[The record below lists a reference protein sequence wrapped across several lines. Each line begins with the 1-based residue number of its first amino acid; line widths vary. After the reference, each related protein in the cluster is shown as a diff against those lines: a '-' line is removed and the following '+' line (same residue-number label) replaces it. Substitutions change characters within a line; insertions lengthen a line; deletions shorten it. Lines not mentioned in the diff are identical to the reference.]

1 MISILNKKLYFGLG
15 IIFMGIGTLG
25 YVLPVLPGT
34 VFMII
39 AAYCFLNSSDK
50 LYSRIVTHPSYGK
63 SIKNY
68 IEFNK
73 IPRSSKIVI
82 LVSMWTATFISAFIA
97 PTYIL
102 KSIVVVLALIGSFVV
117 LNTND

>member
-1 MISILNKKLYFGLG
+1 MISILNKKIYFGLG

-25 YVLPVLPGT
+25 YLLPVLPGT

-39 AAYCFLNSSDK
+39 AAYCFLNSSDR
-50 LYSRIVTHPSYGK
+50 LYSRIVSHPSYGK

-68 IEFNK
+68 IELNR
-73 IPRSSKIVI
+73 IPRSSKAVI
-82 LVSMWTATFISAFIA
+82 LLSMWTATLISAFIA
-97 PTYIL
+97 PTYMF
-102 KSIVVVLALIGSFVV
+102 KSIVILLALIGTFVV